1 MIPLIRNAP
10 NKGNLF
16 MVRFCDDSKEVM
28 EHLQSGDWLVQDAN
42 EDMPHEELEAIIEWA
57 KYCIDNG
64 LAKQV

>member
-1 MIPLIRNAP
+1 
-10 NKGNLF
+10 